1 MVTAGVNPFLYELPQ
16 NTDELISLGNAN
28 GYLWSYLDTSRE
40 NGVAARP
47 VPDGWAYAWVE
58 YTRRATTYRMA
69 IREAFRLWRD
79 TATLPG
85 LS

>member
-1 MVTAGVNPFLYELPQ
+1 
-16 NTDELISLGNAN
+16 
-28 GYLWSYLDTSRE
+28 
-40 NGVAARP
+40 
-47 VPDGWAYAWVE
+47 VPDGWCYAWVE

-79 TATLPG
+79 AATLPG